1 MTVDD
6 ELKRKLKKKIKDLK
20 INVKQADII
29 LGPPEAYKS
38 NSDPRGA
45 IFIAN
50 YKKVKYTYIYIYM
63 YIYMIFCLW
72 YFPWKSILIYKIIY
86 LILYVVLKIK
96 GKKNNYK
103 KRLFVIQ
110 KMFIVKSFI

>member
-50 YKKVKYTYIYIYM
+50 YFM
-63 YIYMIFCLW
+63 
-72 YFPWKSILIYKIIY
+72 
-86 LILYVVLKIK
+86 
-96 GKKNNYK
+96 
-103 KRLFVIQ
+103 
-110 KMFIVKSFI
+110 